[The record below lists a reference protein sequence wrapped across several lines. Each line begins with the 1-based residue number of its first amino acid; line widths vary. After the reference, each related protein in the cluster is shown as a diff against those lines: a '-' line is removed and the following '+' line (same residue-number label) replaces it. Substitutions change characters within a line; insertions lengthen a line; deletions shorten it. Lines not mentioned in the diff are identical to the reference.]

1 MTQEELARLGW
12 GLQDLAGRPKGDAR
26 KVRIA
31 ARLRKE
37 TTVTLAWIGQHLQM
51 GAPGHVSCLLY
62 RKERTTAEGSD
73 GGSENKWF

>member
-1 MTQEELARLGW
+1 M
-12 GLQDLAGRPKGDAR
+12 
-26 KVRIA
+26 A

-37 TTVTLAWIGQHLQM
+37 TTMTLAWIGQHLQM